1 MESETSSKC
10 FEFSLLCLN
19 KIMLLLL
26 MILLFCWCLVTL
38 CFQAKTEWWWYTFCY
53 TRNYWTKQKQKA
65 VISSWKSVRSTYKKD
80 HFLSTRIGNQKFP
93 VRISCVIFC
102 SGGKFQIT
110 LHSNRQN
117 AILIGSFERYANLN
131 WHFLGLISYFLSAML
146 PRWLGL

>member
-19 KIMLLLL
+19 KITLLLL

-93 VRISCVIFC
+93 VRMCHLCENIRNFLFKIQMNLKKLKQRNNKHNYGCVS
-102 SGGKFQIT
+102 SGWVRSWIIMLSLF
-110 LHSNRQN
+110 SRSS
-117 AILIGSFERYANLN
+117 SFLR
-131 WHFLGLISYFLSAML
+131 
-146 PRWLGL
+146 